1 MKLYGCMGFKVVKN
15 SNWIMVQPLFTLTLV
30 NTEMIFFNTYDTQDI
45 LICNNLKTV
54 LTIHVKYKG
63 NQWHT

>member
-15 SNWIMVQPLFTLTLV
+15 SNWIMGQPLFTLTLV